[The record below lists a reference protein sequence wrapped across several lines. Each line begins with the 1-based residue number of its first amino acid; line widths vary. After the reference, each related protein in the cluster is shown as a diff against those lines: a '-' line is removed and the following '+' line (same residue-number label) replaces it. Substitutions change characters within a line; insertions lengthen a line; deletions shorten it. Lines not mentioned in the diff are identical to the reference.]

1 MESLTL
7 TREDGTFEAAC
18 NLLRPKETTPAMVLA
33 AAEKAATAIGI
44 RVVDH
49 YETGL
54 TEEEAIAAT
63 SRLLVS
69 SEGRREQDDAVAEGR
84 H

>member
-1 MESLTL
+1 
-7 TREDGTFEAAC
+7 
-18 NLLRPKETTPAMVLA
+18 MVLA
-33 AAEKAATAIGI
+33 AAEKAAAALGI

-63 SRLLVS
+63 SRLLVL
-69 SEGRREQDDAVAEGR
+69 SEGGSEQDDAVAEGR
-84 H
+84 S